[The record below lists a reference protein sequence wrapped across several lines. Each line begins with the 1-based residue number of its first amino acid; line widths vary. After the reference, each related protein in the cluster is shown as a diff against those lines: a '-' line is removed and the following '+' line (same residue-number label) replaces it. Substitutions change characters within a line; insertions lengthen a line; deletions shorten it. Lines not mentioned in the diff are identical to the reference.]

1 MRFSTNQQL
10 GGKRLVMNMTSLIDV
25 TFLLLVYFMVST
37 VMARPEDR
45 LTPTIRTQNQSAGGS
60 DADFQPQ
67 SVDVVLVDGVQ
78 VYRLGQQTINTPQE
92 LRERLSSLPLDLG
105 LFIRAGDGVSV
116 GFAMAGIQAARDAGF
131 SQVTYVPL
139 EK

>member
-1 MRFSTNQQL
+1 MRFSTKQDR

-45 LTPTIRTQNQSAGGS
+45 LTPTIQTQDQSAGGS

-67 SVDVVLVDGVQ
+67 SVDVLLLDGVQ
-78 VYRLGQQTINTPQE
+78 VYQLGQQVMKNPQE
-92 LRERLSSLPLDLG
+92 LRQRLSSLPLDLG
-105 LFIRAGDGVSV
+105 VLIRAGDGVSV
-116 GFAMAGIQAARDAGF
+116 GFTMAAIQAARDAGF
-131 SQVTYVPL
+131 KQVTYVPL